1 MENTEN
7 KQGSRFWR
15 FIDNFAGDKVVWMIV
30 ILLILISLVTIF
42 SSTSLLANMQKTD
55 RISILKE
62 QSIIALLGL
71 GLIILCYNIKKIN
84 IFRVFS
90 KYGFAISL
98 LLLGLLAAHTT
109 IIPMIRPIEINK
121 AWRMLSLF
129 GFQIHVFEV
138 VKVLMVLYLSWAVDA
153 YRYDGFHLAKK
164 LAKWI
169 KFDWLA
175 SPLGLRVFYIY
186 VPIIIT
192 CTLIL
197 MGSVSS
203 ALFIGTI
210 FFVTILIGGI
220 SIRDVVIPGIAA
232 IILLLGAYGIH
243 EMTDGKVFN
252 RLSTAFSRVSSSNEE
267 CEEILC
273 NEKYSPYD
281 TVKVERGI
289 PITWEDIKNNYS
301 QPFSAKLAIRQG
313 GIIGK
318 GPGESTQ
325 RYVVPIMYSDYMYS
339 FIIEEY
345 GLVGG
350 LFIIIIFASLL
361 ARGALISNWLN
372 DYYAKT
378 AVAGLVVLTVGQAF
392 MHMAINL
399 DLVPRTGQT
408 LPMISHGNSSF
419 LAFSIV
425 FGIILSFSRQ
435 ARKDRE
441 ERLRIE
447 KEIQEELA

>member
-7 KQGSRFWR
+7 RQGSRFWR

-62 QSIIALLGL
+62 QSIIVGL
-71 GLIILCYNIKKIN
+71 GIALIVICYNIRSIKF
-84 IFRVFS
+84 FRICS
-90 KYGFAISL
+90 KYGFALSL
-98 LLLGLLAAHTT
+98 LLLLLLAVHRPL
-109 IIPMIRPIEINK
+109 IPMVRPIQIND
-121 AWRMLSLF
+121 AWRMLSVF

-153 YRYDGFHLAKK
+153 YKYDGLTLAKK
-164 LAKWI
+164 IAESTR
-169 KFDWLA
+169 FPWLA
-175 SPLGLRVFYIY
+175 TPPGLRVFYIY
-186 VPIIIT
+186 LPIVIV
-192 CTLIL
+192 CGLIL

-203 ALFIGTI
+203 ALFIGAI
-210 FFVTILIGGI
+210 LFVTILIGGM
-220 SIRDVVIPGIAA
+220 SIRDVVIPGIIAVVLV
-232 IILLLGAYGIH
+232 IGAVGINKVS
-243 EMTDGKVFN
+243 GGRVFN
-252 RLSTAFSRVSSSNEE
+252 RLDTAASRLSSTDDDYAA
-267 CEEILC
+267 ILL
-273 NEKYSPYD
+273 NPDLKD
-281 TVKVERGI
+281 TQEYNRAK
-289 PITWEDIKNNYS
+289 DKLS

-313 GIIGK
+313 KLIGK

-325 RYVVPIMYSDYMYS
+325 RYVVSIMYSDYMYS

-345 GLVGG
+345 GLLGG
-350 LFIIIIFASLL
+350 LVIIILFASLL
-361 ARGALISNWLN
+361 ARGALISSWLN

-441 ERLRIE
+441 ERIRIE
-447 KEIQEELA
+447 KEIQEELG

>member
-1 MENTEN
+1 MENTEK

-15 FIDNFAGDKVVWMIV
+15 LIDNFAGDKVVWMIV

-55 RISILKE
+55 RVSILKE
-62 QSIIALLGL
+62 QSVIVLLGI
-71 GLIILCYNIKKIN
+71 GLILLCYNIRSIKF
-84 IFRVFS
+84 FRVCS
-90 KYGFAISL
+90 KYGFALSL
-98 LLLGLLAAHTT
+98 VLLGLLAVHKP
-109 IIPMIRPIEINK
+109 IIPMVRPIQIND
-121 AWRMLSLF
+121 AWRMLSVF

-153 YRYDGFHLAKK
+153 YKYDGFHLGKR
-164 LAKWI
+164 LAKI
-169 KFDWLA
+169 RHLEWLDT
-175 SPLGLRVFYIY
+175 PVGLRIFYIY
-186 VPIIIT
+186 VPIVIV
-192 CTLIL
+192 CGLIL
-197 MGSVSS
+197 TGSVSS
-203 ALFIGTI
+203 ALFIGMI
-210 FFVTILIGGI
+210 LFVTILIGGM
-220 SIRDVVIPGIAA
+220 SIRDVVVPGIIAVVL
-232 IILLLGAYGIH
+232 IIGAVGINKIS
-243 EMTDGKVFN
+243 DGRIFN
-252 RLSTAFSRVSSSNEE
+252 RLDTAASRLNSTDEAYEA
-267 CEEILC
+267 ILLDPDR
-273 NEKYSPYD
+273 KD
-281 TVKVERGI
+281 TQEYNRAK
-289 PITWEDIKNNYS
+289 DKLS

-313 GIIGK
+313 KLFGK

-325 RYVVPIMYSDYMYS
+325 RYVVSIMYSDYMYS

-345 GLVGG
+345 GLVGA
-350 LFIIIIFASLL
+350 LVIIILFASLL
-361 ARGALISNWLN
+361 ARGALISSWLN

-441 ERLRIE
+441 ERLRVE
-447 KEIQEELA
+447 KEIQEEIG